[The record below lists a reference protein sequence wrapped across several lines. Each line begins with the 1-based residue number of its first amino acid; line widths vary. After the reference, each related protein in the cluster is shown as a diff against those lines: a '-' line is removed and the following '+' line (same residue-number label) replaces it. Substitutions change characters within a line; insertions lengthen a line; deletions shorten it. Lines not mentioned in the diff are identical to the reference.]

1 MKHVILASALAMFA
15 TTAGASG
22 LSDPVVAP
30 TVIADAA
37 TASAGSDEWVL
48 IMMTLLVFG
57 TALTQ

>member
-1 MKHVILASALAMFA
+1 MKHILLASALTLAA
-15 TTAGASG
+15 TAAYSG
-22 LSDPVVAP
+22 GISDPVVAP